1 MLRMRLRR
9 VGAKKQPSYRVV
21 VAPARSPRDGAFVEN
36 IGFYDP
42 LTHPKTVRIDRDKAL
57 DWLAKGAQPSEP
69 VVRLLRTAGIVDLT
83 PQRKRR
89 TADGSAATP
98 E

>member
-9 VGAKKQPSYRVV
+9 VGAKKQPRYRVV
-21 VAPARSPRDGAFVEN
+21 VAAARTPRDGAFVES

-42 LTHPKTVRIDRDKAL
+42 LTQPKTVRIDRDKAL
-57 DWLAKGAQPSEP
+57 GWLARGAQPTEP
-69 VVRLLRTAGIVDLT
+69 VVRLLRNAGIVDLT
-83 PQRKRR
+83 PQRKRGS
-89 TADGSAATP
+89 ADGSAATP